1 MSEVIYYISQS
12 GENPVK
18 EFLESLQK
26 NQKAKIF
33 RIFGN
38 IEQYGLIGLLP
49 HVKKLSGTPL
59 WEIRILGKDNIRV
72 LYAAVKKDKV
82 LILDGFVK
90 KSQKTPIKE
99 IDTAIS
105 RLKNWQAR
113 N

>member
-1 MSEVIYYISQS
+1 VSKVVYYISPS

-18 EFLESLQK
+18 KFLESLQK

-38 IEQYGLIGLLP
+38 IEQYGLIGILP
-49 HVKKLSGTPL
+49 HIRKINGPL

-72 LYAAVKKDKV
+72 LYAAVKEDKV
-82 LILDGFVK
+82 LVLDGFVK
-90 KSQKTPIKE
+90 KRQKTPVKE
-99 IDTAIS
+99 IDIAIS
-105 RLKNWQAR
+105 RLKDWQTR